1 MTTLNFTQSGDNY
14 VSDVITATGNTAIEL
29 DLGAEVTAKVEVY
42 QSINGTNWSVLG
54 HEVVN
59 THFMRTML
67 GVVAGTKLRVEC
79 TKNPTSA
86 HYV

>member
-1 MTTLNFTQSGDNY
+1 MATLTFTQSGDNY
-14 VSDVITATGNTAIEL
+14 VSDTITATGNTAIEL
-29 DLGAEVTAKVEVY
+29 DLGVGIVAKVIVE
-42 QSINGTNWSVLG
+42 QSINGTNWSVIG
-54 HEVVN
+54 RGDYD